1 MFYFYR
7 ENVCKQ
13 FALLRQI
20 VIIPTGTLK
29 SRARAEPE
37 IPPEMPLLA
46 PAKTNHS
53 NNQPEAWY
61 LFLQPIRPPAIRHR
75 PFQAASSRAA
85 QGQANGDS
93 RSALPPPLSQ
103 PVVPPPA
110 WANAVVARTSQ
121 TAAFDIQG
129 SYWVKPNFL
138 RVLRAVEGV
147 HPAKLV
153 FQYREVTSP
162 RAEAGRQTDP
172 ILFSPQPVFLC

>member
-1 MFYFYR
+1 LPSLQSMFYFYR

-13 FALLRQI
+13 FALPRQI
-20 VIIPTGTLK
+20 VIIPTGTL
-29 SRARAEPE
+29 
-37 IPPEMPLLA
+37 EMPLLA
-46 PAKTNHS
+46 PAKTDHS

-61 LFLQPIRPPAIRHR
+61 LFQQPIRPPAIRHR

-85 QGQANGDS
+85 QGRANGDS
-93 RSALPPPLSQ
+93 RSAVPPPLSQ

-110 WANAVVARTSQ
+110 RANAVVARTNR
-121 TAAFDIQG
+121 TAAFDIEG

-162 RAEAGRQTDP
+162 RAEAGRQTYP
-172 ILFSPQPVFLC
+172 IPFSPKPVFLC